1 MTTMTAAFHA
11 AETVLEEEASG
22 LPQAL
27 TMGIGTFLAFALLLF
42 IVTRLNQDR

>member
-1 MTTMTAAFHA
+1 MNVLAAI
-11 AETVLEEEASG
+11 AETPVEEEVSG

-27 TMGIGTFLAFALLLF
+27 TLGIGTFLIFAVLLF

>member
-1 MTTMTAAFHA
+1 MTTMTAAIHA
-11 AETVLEEEASG
+11 AETVVEEEVSG

-27 TMGIGTFLAFALLLF
+27 AMGIGTFLAFAVLLF